1 MNARYPFSTLV
12 PDLLRALFGVTVCGA
27 VALHVGLDAWLF
39 WIVGVIG
46 IAFAVFG
53 ISTALRSTMR
63 IEVLADEVVFHPG
76 PKTVRLSNLSQL
88 RLEYFST
95 RRDAERGW
103 MQLTFG
109 DQSGQY
115 IRVDSR
121 LEHFEELVELAARA
135 ANKNGLDMAA
145 STVENLSAMRGA
157 RAGHDPRGSAL

>member
-53 ISTALRSTMR
+53 VSTALRSTMR